1 MNNNQNVA
9 ETCLLLHGFLSWF
22 EAHPVL
28 LSVLWSVSATLIQQ
42 FCMRTQNV
50 ILSGVDRPQRSSNS
64 PSLLELFL
72 GLKKKLTRCRSCP
85 YARIRSSHAAGVVLK
100 LGNEAL
106 LGVEAVQFTLGAGA
120 VLGLE
125 KEALL
130 AVGAVQFTP
139 GPGAVLRL
147 GKGALL
153 ETGALQI
160 TWSVADDVGSSH
172 VNPCVVDQRLFP
184 EGGQIPASSHL
195 KRPSLKRVP
204 SQPEAISATAFCGH
218 VGFDSL
224 QSGGKTGRY
233 ELVSKSRKLLENQK
247 LE

>member
-42 FCMRTQNV
+42 SCMRTQNV

-64 PSLLELFL
+64 PSVLELFL

-100 LGNEAL
+100 LG
-106 LGVEAVQFTLGAGA
+106 
-120 VLGLE
+120 

-139 GPGAVLRL
+139 GAGAVLRL
-147 GKGALL
+147 GKGAPL

-195 KRPSLKRVP
+195 KRFP

>member
-9 ETCLLLHGFLSWF
+9 ETCFLPGFLSWF

-42 FCMRTQNV
+42 ICMRTQNV

-64 PSLLELFL
+64 PSVLELFL

-195 KRPSLKRVP
+195 KRFP
-204 SQPEAISATAFCGH
+204 SQPEAISVPAFCGL

-233 ELVSKSRKLLENQK
+233 ELVSKSRKWRIRSWNSR
-247 LE
+247 

>member
-1 MNNNQNVA
+1 M
-9 ETCLLLHGFLSWF
+9 
-22 EAHPVL
+22 
-28 LSVLWSVSATLIQQ
+28 
-42 FCMRTQNV
+42 

-64 PSLLELFL
+64 PSVLELFL

-100 LGNEAL
+100 LG
-106 LGVEAVQFTLGAGA
+106 
-120 VLGLE
+120 

-130 AVGAVQFTP
+130 AVGAVQFTSGA
-139 GPGAVLRL
+139 GPVLGL
-147 GKGALL
+147 GKGAILK
-153 ETGALQI
+153 TRALQI
-160 TWSVADDVGSSH
+160 TCSVADDVGSSH

-184 EGGQIPASSHL
+184 EGGQILASSHL
-195 KRPSLKRVP
+195 KRFP
-204 SQPEAISATAFCGH
+204 SQPEAISVPAFCGL